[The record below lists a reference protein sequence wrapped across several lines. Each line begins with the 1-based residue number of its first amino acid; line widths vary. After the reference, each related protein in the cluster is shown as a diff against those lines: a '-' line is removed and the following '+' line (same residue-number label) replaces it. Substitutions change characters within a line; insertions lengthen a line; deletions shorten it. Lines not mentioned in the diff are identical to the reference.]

1 MSYKNQKTI
10 EFVYSRQTKK
20 KNIFEINDDIFTNSI
35 INFIEIL
42 PNYNMITYLRIH
54 NFNQLTSL
62 PKLPDSLRE
71 LRCHNNKLTSL
82 PKLPN
87 LLRELECSNNQL
99 TILPKLP
106 KSLKRLYCSNNQLTV
121 LPKLPKSLRELYCSS
136 NNLTSLPEHNDIS
149 NYVYDDETC
158 ECGDYASECCDCVK
172 VYYMNN
178 KFITTQKYIY
188 LIQII

>member
-10 EFVYSRQTKK
+10 EFVYSRQTNK
-20 KNIFEINDDIFTNSI
+20 KNTFEINDDIFTNSI

-62 PKLPDSLRE
+62 PKLPDSLRKLE
-71 LRCHNNKLTSL
+71 CSNNKLTSL

-87 LLRELECSNNQL
+87 SLKELECSNNQL

-106 KSLKRLYCSNNQLTV
+106 KSLQTLYCSNNQLTV
-121 LPKLPKSLRELYCSS
+121 LPKLPKSLRELYCGS
-136 NNLTSLPEHNDIS
+136 NNLTSLPEKNHIS
-149 NYVYDDETC
+149 NYFYYDETC
-158 ECGDYASECCDCVK
+158 DCGHYAGECCDCLQ
-172 VYYMNN
+172 VYLDNN
-178 KFITTQKYIY
+178 KFIKTLKYNY
-188 LIQII
+188 LIEII